1 MPEHSGGEVRR
12 ARFEELSAQ
21 ECVEL
26 LGTTTVGRVGFASA
40 QGQVILMVN
49 FAFLDGSVFLRT
61 AETGPLAE
69 LADGVHDVA
78 FEVDHHDTLSRSG
91 WSVLLNGSTTVVDA
105 DQVQLQ
111 LSDAGL
117 SQPQPW
123 AAGDRDVLVQLSPR
137 TMSGRR
143 ASRRG

>member
-12 ARFEELSAQ
+12 ARFDELSAQ
-21 ECVEL
+21 ECIEL
-26 LGTTTVGRVGFASA
+26 LGTTTVGRVGFASS

-49 FAFLDGSVFLRT
+49 FAFRDGSVFLRT

-91 WSVLLNGSTTVVDA
+91 WSVLLNGSTALVDA
-105 DQVQLQ
+105 DEVQL
-111 LSDAGL
+111 SGAGL

-123 AAGDRDVLVQLSPR
+123 AAGDRDVLVRLSPR